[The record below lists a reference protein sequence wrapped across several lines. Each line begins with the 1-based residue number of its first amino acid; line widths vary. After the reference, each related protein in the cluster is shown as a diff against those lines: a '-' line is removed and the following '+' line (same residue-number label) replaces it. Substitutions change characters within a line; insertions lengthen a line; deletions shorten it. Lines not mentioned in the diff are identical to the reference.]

1 MSSPARQDKSA
12 VFASLADIVRQG
24 STSPEMYAAIC
35 VAATLTV
42 PGCDHASLMIS
53 RAGTRRTAAVSD
65 DVARQIDRMELA
77 LGMGPCID
85 SIETRSVQLEPNLAA
100 ADRWPALTARV
111 VSQTP
116 VRGAL
121 SVQLPV
127 DRENIG
133 ALNLFADTPH
143 AFDASSV
150 EQAVVLAAFATVA
163 STAAAHNED
172 VATLRRG
179 LTTNRAIGQAIGML
193 MALNDVSDAAA
204 FDILRQAS
212 QNSNVKL
219 IDVATEIIRGRG
231 RDSGQRGTG
240 KSA

>member
-1 MSSPARQDKSA
+1 MPSPARQDRSA

-24 STSPEMYAAIC
+24 STLPEVYAAIC

-53 RAGTRRTAAVSD
+53 RGGTRRTAAVSD

-77 LGMGPCID
+77 LGIGPCID
-85 SIETRSVQLEPNLAA
+85 AMESRRAEIEPDLAA
-100 ADRWPALTARV
+100 ASRWPALTARV

-116 VRGAL
+116 VRGAM
-121 SVQLPV
+121 SVRLPV

-133 ALNLFADTPH
+133 ALNLFSDAPH

-193 MALNDVSDAAA
+193 MTLNDLTDAAA
-204 FDILRQAS
+204 FDVLRQAS

-219 IDVATEIIRGRG
+219 VDVATEVIRGRG
-231 RDSGQRGTG
+231 QRDTG